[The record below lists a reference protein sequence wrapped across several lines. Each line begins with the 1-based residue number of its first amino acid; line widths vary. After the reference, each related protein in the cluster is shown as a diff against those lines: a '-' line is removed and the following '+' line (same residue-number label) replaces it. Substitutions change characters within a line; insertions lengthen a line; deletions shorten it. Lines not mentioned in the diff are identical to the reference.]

1 VKLRFTPRA
10 IANIAAIAD
19 YIQKE
24 NPAAARRVRSHI
36 YDSLQNLIL
45 FPRLGRR
52 QKEQGVRKFIT
63 PRYAY
68 VIYYAIDQAEQ
79 EIVIL
84 SVNHFAQK
92 REHDDL

>member
-1 VKLRFTPRA
+1 MKLRFTPRA

-19 YIQKE
+19 YIREE
-24 NPAAARRVRSHI
+24 NPAAARRVRSYI

-45 FPRLGRR
+45 FPHLGRR
-52 QKEQGVRKFIT
+52 QKERGVRKFVT
-63 PRYAY
+63 PRHAY
-68 VIYYAIDQAEQ
+68 VIYYTIDEAER

-84 SVNHFAQK
+84 SVRHPAQK